1 MTVNINRTS
10 PPPAAPVAELLR
22 RVRENPD
29 EVALIAAGQSW
40 SVAQLSDLSARLAAG
55 LASRGVGP
63 GHRVAL
69 HLHNGAEAA
78 LLYLAC
84 FRLGAT
90 AAPLNTRL
98 TSSELADL
106 TTRTRPALYVGAPD
120 LYDAFAPVD
129 DALVPARARFLIGE
143 PGRGPA
149 VGSWRSLF
157 ADDGAVTEAAPPPDA
172 PAVLLPTSGTT
183 GPSKIVVW
191 SYRTLANL
199 HLSAAGRGI
208 VPGGV
213 IPILTP
219 LMHGAAVYYLLN
231 ALTQRAV
238 PVLIGQFEAGTTLD
252 AIVRHRVTNVFGLP
266 FMCGALAREQQ
277 MRPRDI
283 SSLRSATVAGD
294 VCPAEVEVAFKQ
306 AFGVPLRSY
315 WAAAE
320 DVGATVTDEQVGPYM
335 RLIAEADARV
345 VDDTGAAVAHG
356 DVGELIV
363 RSPTTSPGYWIN
375 EAEVDPLPDR
385 AFRSGDLVRRLGP
398 DRLAYVGRLKDL
410 IVRGGSN
417 VSPVEIEAELRQNP
431 AVADVGV
438 AGYPDPDLGQ
448 RVGAVLVGHPGRRGQ
463 PELDPRQVMD
473 WLASRLAAYKIP
485 ERVLAVDAVPRNGLT
500 KVDRAAVTQL
510 LLGRASSSR
519 P

>member
-1 MTVNINRTS
+1 MTVQTNVAV
-10 PPPAAPVAELLR
+10 AALLR
-22 RVRENPD
+22 RAQEDPD
-29 EVALIAAGQSW
+29 EVALIAAGRSW
-40 SVAQLSDLSARLAAG
+40 SVAQLSEHSARLAAG
-55 LASRGVGP
+55 LASRGVGQ
-63 GHRVAL
+63 GSRVAL

-98 TSSELADL
+98 GSSELDGLVA
-106 TTRTRPALYVGAPD
+106 RTRPALYVGEPG

-129 DALVPARARFLIGE
+129 EARMPLEARFLTGE
-143 PGRGPA
+143 PGRAPGVA
-149 VGSWRSLF
+149 HWRALF
-157 ADDGAVTEAAPPPDA
+157 AGHGDAADAAPPPDA

-199 HLSAAGRGI
+199 SLSAAGRGI
-208 VPGGV
+208 GPGDV

-231 ALTQRAV
+231 ALTQQAV
-238 PVLIGQFEAGTTLD
+238 PVLISQFEAGSTLD
-252 AIVRHRVTNVFGLP
+252 AIERHRVTNVFGLP

-277 MRPRDI
+277 RQPRDV

-294 VCPAEVEVAFKQ
+294 VCPAEVEAAFAQ

-320 DVGATVTDEQVGPYM
+320 DVGATVADEQVGPYM
-335 RLIAEADARV
+335 RLIPEADAQV
-345 VDDTGAAVAHG
+345 VDDRGAAVPDG
-356 DVGELIV
+356 DVGELVV
-363 RSPTTSPGYWIN
+363 RSPTTSPGYW
-375 EAEVDPLPDR
+375 AGAGHVDPLPGG

-417 VSPVEIEAELRQNP
+417 ISPVEVEAELRQYP
-431 AVADVGV
+431 GVADAGV

-448 RVGAVLVGHPGRRGQ
+448 RVGAVLVSRPGRGRPAELNP
-463 PELDPRQVMD
+463 PEVVQ
-473 WLASRLAAYKIP
+473 WLTGRLAAYKVP
-485 ERVLAVDAVPRNGLT
+485 ERVLLVDAVPRNGLT

-510 LLGRASSSR
+510 LLHPDG
-519 P
+519 